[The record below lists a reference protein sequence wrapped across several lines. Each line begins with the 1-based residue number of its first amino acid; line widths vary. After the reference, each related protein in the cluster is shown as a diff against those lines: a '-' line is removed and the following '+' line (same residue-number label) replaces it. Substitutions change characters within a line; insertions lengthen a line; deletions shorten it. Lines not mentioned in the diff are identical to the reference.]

1 MAGLIE
7 MLTQPMPEG
16 DIATLRAINKHLRS
30 ALVRL
35 RPEQQHCSAIT
46 PQDFSDLSSEIRRA
60 ADCVRRIFLDHQPAA
75 ELKKASLEYRR
86 NLEQLKHLLPDLQ
99 VRLLAEK
106 SRLEVAKNHVAA
118 AAAWVGASTRT
129 F

>member
-1 MAGLIE
+1 METLMRVAEDDL
-7 MLTQPMPEG
+7 
-16 DIATLRAINKHLRS
+16 ATLRAINKYLRS

-35 RPEQQHCSAIT
+35 RPERQHCSAIK
-46 PQDFSDLSSEIRRA
+46 PQDLSDLSSKIRRA
-60 ADCVRRIFLDHQPAA
+60 ADCTRRISFDPLAPA
-75 ELKKASLEYRR
+75 ELKNESLEYRR

-99 VRLLAEK
+99 IRLLTEK
-106 SRLEVAKNHVAA
+106 SRLELEKSHVAA